1 MSNTRPKLRQPR
13 SILGGTFSMM
23 MTNETKFPNLA
34 LTARDGSNTPRRE
47 YGGERSEKKND
58 SLRKSVISW
67 LLEHRKDVVEKIND
81 NHQVIISW
89 IVYLVIGMGFY

>member
-1 MSNTRPKLRQPR
+1 
-13 SILGGTFSMM
+13 MM

-47 YGGERSEKKND
+47 YGEKSEKKND
-58 SLRKSVISW
+58 ALRKSVISW

-89 IVYLVIGMGFY
+89 IVYLVRNFLGEFQNPHDDE